1 MNYNIFMGMRLMK
14 GFTLV
19 ELVITIVIVGILSLV
34 AVPIYR
40 NYVRR
45 AMGSEAS
52 ALLGAINN
60 AEKIYFTENAG
71 FYTVGLTS
79 FDETLD
85 IDARANKYFTS
96 FFITYDSASNLCYA
110 ITNGNGGASGI
121 SATLITDL
129 KD

>member
-1 MNYNIFMGMRLMK
+1 MSKKRKLIH

-40 NYVRR
+40 NYVRKS
-45 AMGSEAS
+45 MGTEAS

-60 AEKIYFTENAG
+60 AEKIYLTEYG
-71 FYTVGLTS
+71 MFYTTNLKA
-79 FDETLD
+79 FDEILD
-85 IDARANKYFTS
+85 VDARSNKYFTS
-96 FFITYDSASNLCYA
+96 FRIIYNATDDLCYA
-110 ITNGNGGASGI
+110 ITEGNGGASGI

>member
-1 MNYNIFMGMRLMK
+1 MNKEKKLVGA
-14 GFTLV
+14 FTLV

-40 NYVRR
+40 NYVRK
-45 AMGSEAS
+45 AMGTEAS

-60 AEKIYFTENAG
+60 AEKVYFTEHNS
-71 FYTVGLTS
+71 FYTTNLTS
-79 FDETLD
+79 FDEVLD
-85 IDARANKYFTS
+85 VDARGNKYFTS
-96 FFITYDSASNLCYA
+96 FYILYDSSEDLCYA
-110 ITNGNGGASGI
+110 ITEGIGAASGI

>member
-1 MNYNIFMGMRLMK
+1 MR

-40 NYVRR
+40 NYVRKS
-45 AMGSEAS
+45 MGTEAS

-60 AEKIYFTENAG
+60 AEKIYLTENG
-71 FYTVGLTS
+71 SFYTTNLTS

-85 IDARANKYFTS
+85 IDARSNKYFTS
-96 FFITYDSASNLCYA
+96 FRIIYNSAENLCYA
-110 ITNGNGGASGI
+110 ITEGTGGASGI

-129 KD
+129 RD

>member
-1 MNYNIFMGMRLMK
+1 MEKIKKSLY

-19 ELVITIVIVGILSLV
+19 ELVIVIVIVGILSIV

-45 AMGSEAS
+45 AMGTEAS
-52 ALLGAINN
+52 SLLGAINS
-60 AEKIYFTENAG
+60 AEKIFLTENG
-71 FYTVGLTS
+71 TFYTTGLTS

-85 IDARANKYFTS
+85 VDARSNKYFTS
-96 FFITYDSASNLCYA
+96 FKITYNAAENLCYA
-110 ITNGNGGASGI
+110 VTEGVGQAEGI